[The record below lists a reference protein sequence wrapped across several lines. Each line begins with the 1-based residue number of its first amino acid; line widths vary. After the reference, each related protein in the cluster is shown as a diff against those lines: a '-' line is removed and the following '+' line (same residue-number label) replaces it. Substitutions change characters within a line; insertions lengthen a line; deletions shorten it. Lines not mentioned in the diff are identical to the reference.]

1 MSNNSAPVKK
11 SSSKVKNKTSS
22 SKKRNVAKSTAV
34 RARRPIAKKSTK
46 VTSNTRT
53 EKKPKSVVLESVL
66 VINSASDT
74 RGKYADLLNEQSD
87 EIVIDA
93 SSVEMIDTAMLQLL
107 YAFVNDLK
115 ARNTKVIWKNP
126 SSELIDRSRLLGLV
140 DKMGISSG
148 AAS

>member
-11 SSSKVKNKTSS
+11 SSSKVKKKTSS